1 MKTVILLLMMIC
13 CMGGLGQKQTQK
25 KRSNGEEIHFQTK
38 VKDACT
44 MNMSG
49 NGEMKL
55 RIECKNQG
63 KSYWCE
69 YTGKPSICRPFNNN
83 PKVYWNQ
90 IALELRK
97 LPNACQSTLVLKPN
111 MCQKAPTDAHMKQVA
126 SSMKPNQNPSQQADT
141 ANQGKSIQKPSASLK
156 QVKETQAGKSS
167 AKKAGRPKPSTLP
180 LVKPTHH
187 GQGSENDTEV
197 MKLAREHCWESL
209 HTFCSYIISIFKG

>member
-1 MKTVILLLMMIC
+1 MKTVILLIAIC
-13 CMGGLGQKQTQK
+13 CMGGLGQKQAQK

-38 VKDACT
+38 IKDSCT

-69 YTGKPSICRPFNNN
+69 YIGKPSICRPFNNN

-97 LPNACQSTLVLKPN
+97 RPNACQFTLVLKPA
-111 MCQKAPTDAHMKQVA
+111 MCQKAPTDAHMKQVT
-126 SSMKPNQNPSQQADT
+126 SSKKPNQNPSQQADT
-141 ANQGKSIQKPSASLK
+141 ANQGKSIQKASASLK
-156 QVKETQAGKSS
+156 QVKETQAGKS
-167 AKKAGRPKPSTLP
+167 AARKAGKAKSSILP
-180 LVKPTHH
+180 LVKPTQH
-187 GQGSENDTEV
+187 GQGSENDTEA

-209 HTFCSYIISIFKG
+209 YAFCSYIISIFRG

>member
-1 MKTVILLLMMIC
+1 MKTVSLLLMMFC
-13 CMGGLGQKQTQK
+13 CMGGLGQKQAQK
-25 KRSNGEEIHFQTK
+25 KRNNGEEIHFQTK

-49 NGEMKL
+49 NGETKL

-90 IALELRK
+90 IVLELRK
-97 LPNACQSTLVLKPN
+97 LPNACQSALVLKPT
-111 MCQKAPTDAHMKQVA
+111 MCQKASTDAHMKQVA
-126 SSMKPNQNPSQQADT
+126 TSLKPNQNPNWQTDT
-141 ANQGKSIQKPSASLK
+141 AKQRKSAQKPFTSQK
-156 QVKETQAGKSS
+156 QVKEIQAGKSS
-167 AKKAGRPKPSTLP
+167 AKKAGRPKPSMPP
-180 LVKPTHH
+180 LVKPTQQ
-187 GQGSENDTEV
+187 GQGSENDTES

-209 HTFCSYIISIFKG
+209 HTFCSYIISIFRG